1 MALCRVCRAEPA
13 GLLLQGELEMQTV
26 KNREPIGIHCILAMI
41 YFIAIPLTI
50 TVNSAGDSF
59 LKIIT
64 LPIGLFFLA
73 TLFFYEDKLELNVV
87 HACFALYL
95 ISTVASLFV
104 NDRDVAVSFVIGHIQ
119 NAGLMFCIT
128 LRRYNSRE
136 IEWLEN
142 VQIALLGILVCIG
155 LFGDTTFTDTERTTM
170 SLFGGVSDP
179 NYFCGFFIFP
189 IAVSLKKAAENKKYI
204 GLCLP
209 LIILGIYVVILSGS
223 RGGLLA
229 VGVTL
234 VAFVVLYSR
243 NIWRM
248 IIALLILAASAVLFW
263 TIVVP
268 ILPENIAERMS
279 IESVIESRGTYRG
292 DIWKSMLNEIK
303 NSSWQWLTGRGIN
316 SEHVLMMG
324 GRLETV
330 VAHNGFIQT
339 LYDQGVIGL
348 LLFSGL
354 SFSAIFRNIKK
365 RTYIAVGMI
374 GILTLTLGLT
384 LNPSMKSF
392 WNLIMYAGLAFT
404 ENSNPSKGD
413 DVKNETAE
421 VRSL

>member
-1 MALCRVCRAEPA
+1 M
-13 GLLLQGELEMQTV
+13 
-26 KNREPIGIHCILAMI
+26 
-41 YFIAIPLTI
+41 
-50 TVNSAGDSF
+50 
-59 LKIIT
+59 
-64 LPIGLFFLA
+64 
-73 TLFFYEDKLELNVV
+73 
-87 HACFALYL
+87 
-95 ISTVASLFV
+95 
-104 NDRDVAVSFVIGHIQ
+104 
-119 NAGLMFCIT
+119 
-128 LRRYNSRE
+128 
-136 IEWLEN
+136 
-142 VQIALLGILVCIG
+142 
-155 LFGDTTFTDTERTTM
+155 
-170 SLFGGVSDP
+170 
-179 NYFCGFFIFP
+179 
-189 IAVSLKKAAENKKYI
+189 
-204 GLCLP
+204 
-209 LIILGIYVVILSGS
+209 
-223 RGGLLA
+223 
-229 VGVTL
+229 
-234 VAFVVLYSR
+234 
-243 NIWRM
+243 
-248 IIALLILAASAVLFW
+248 
-263 TIVVP
+263 
-268 ILPENIAERMS
+268 
-279 IESVIESRGTYRG
+279 
-292 DIWKSMLNEIK
+292 SMLNEIK